1 MSGASFL
8 RPGSRDQMGRES
20 ASCPGGQDLPK
31 EHFLHCIRT
40 GEEPEVTWRDG
51 FEAMRVAL
59 AAYESSAQGT
69 VVRLSA

>member
-1 MSGASFL
+1 
-8 RPGSRDQMGRES
+8 
-20 ASCPGGQDLPK
+20 LPK